1 MRRGR
6 NPRRAYDEEGREIAP
21 PTVGSARAQG
31 ETTIA
36 AHCHDCGHH
45 AIVSTDRLPAD
56 LPIPDIAL
64 RLRCSAC
71 GSKRIG
77 VMMDMAAHYAR
88 LTAETGWK
96 MDPRPWP
103 KAPSESRVEDNPLP
117 PILPID

>member
-6 NPRRAYDEEGREIAP
+6 NPRRAYDEDGREIAP
-21 PTVGSARAQG
+21 QTVGRARAQG

-36 AHCHDCGHH
+36 AHCHDCRHH
-45 AIVSTDRLPAD
+45 AIVSTDHLPSD

-77 VMMDMAAHYAR
+77 VMLDMEAHYAR

-96 MDPRPWP
+96 TEAEPGPQFTT
-103 KAPSESRVEDNPLP
+103 PL
-117 PILPID
+117 

>member
-21 PTVGSARAQG
+21 PTVGDGRAQG
-31 ETTIA
+31 ETTIRA
-36 AHCHDCGHH
+36 WCHACGHG

-56 LPIPDIAL
+56 LPIPDIAF

-71 GSKRIG
+71 SSKCIG
-77 VMMDMAAHYAR
+77 AMKDIEARYAR

-96 MDPRPWP
+96 MEVEPWP
-103 KAPSESRVEDNPLP
+103 KVEPETKSAPRRRSGPH
-117 PILPID
+117 